1 MTFFFFAARGLHKRR
16 LVAQELFV
24 SFLLCDQTSEASC
37 GSRGEWSRLKLV
49 TTAIRTHLSSSP
61 TAQCPCPPRRYYSAA
76 IRTIY
81 FQISFISRYGPIPT
95 TRFQMAWIDA
105 CPFLINSSCK
115 LASIHVVLD
124 HTMSDPQSTDRA
136 PLRTSDRCE
145 FSSSWETLGIDFV
158 CSVCASDPN
167 ITLQSTEK
175 PRSAFRRFCWC

>member
-1 MTFFFFAARGLHKRR
+1 M
-16 LVAQELFV
+16 AQELFV
-24 SFLLCDQTSEASC
+24 SFLALRPDV
-37 GSRGEWSRLKLV
+37 GSKFAVVVESDHV
-49 TTAIRTHLSSSP
+49 VMTAIRTQGSSP
-61 TAQCPCPPRRYYSAA
+61 AYSTTQCPCPPHRHYTAA